1 MTEYLDNRKRNN
13 SGGGSPQRGGLAE
26 PIAST
31 GPTWLSST
39 VIQPRIGLSIQR
51 QAEDNG
57 TAPPV
62 PEEAVAPSDAGKVEP
77 SPEKETTAQHLI
89 VEDGEDPG
97 PGQMTKSDFLARL
110 REAVC
115 HTAEE
120 ALAGTMWS
128 TAGCPWIEHWFDYYG
143 DRDSGQ
149 VERAIRRYVPESA
162 AVASADDYI
171 PLIAARVRR
180 GIETWSS
187 TGEVPDV
194 PQEFTA
200 PVEAAVPAPPAVNL
214 KAQASGEPVPGASPS
229 AVRSEL
235 GPGVPL
241 DSVVRTRVG
250 AAVSQDLSRV
260 RVHADFTGS
269 SVSQRL
275 NARAFAVGE
284 HIAFAAGEYRPG
296 TMAGDAL
303 IAHELAHVAQ
313 QKDSPA
319 TASQRASTPELE
331 GEADSAAAATVA
343 GMWGLRNVARN
354 AGPRLRSGLQL
365 HRCNHCP
372 GTKTSATTT
381 AVPARYDWK
390 DKALQSKVDDAKETA
405 ATVRTYFDGLAQP
418 DKDIAKT
425 DLERGRVDYVTF
437 RKTLDPADAGVAGLS
452 DSIDKMDVVL
462 AGLYRAAIMSVA
474 PGTPAPL
481 TEYAPGTAPAALT
494 AGTHSVTAAD
504 RTAID
509 KALTPTGAV
518 NPLTGAPP
526 VFTDL
531 VGGKTYSSRIEQR
544 LRDGIDE
551 QFNKLAAGKA
561 ALHAVPSNLHGW
573 AHLEAIAK
581 ESKQETDKVFGSYA
595 QRTAFKSGTN
605 LFDRWEQQETEIAA
619 ASPTQKLDIANWRV
633 LKIFKDDK
641 KIEKINQEHG
651 FVSDRM
657 PEQGKAEKVINDL
670 ANDPALQPKL
680 LEIHKGWPGATD
692 PIAHQVFIQRFKDP
706 SDAKNRKF
714 AWDTF
719 ETLIHEYIHT
729 LNHSAYTTYADLQ
742 PTGKGHVLREGM
754 TDAFTK
760 IVWAGI
766 TFDATLRANV
776 EGPYHDPA
784 VTFPI
789 PAMAKLPVYPVARN
803 AEEVISIVGLP
814 NAAAAYFLGDVTLIG
829 KV

>member
-1 MTEYLDNRKRNN
+1 MVEHFTRRTRSPRRGAAAGADTSVERV
-13 SGGGSPQRGGLAE
+13 SGAAP
-26 PIAST
+26 P
-31 GPTWLSST
+31 WLSDT
-39 VIQPRIGLSIQR
+39 GIQSGIGLSIQR
-51 QAEDNG
+51 QMEDNG
-57 TAPPV
+57 TPPPV
-62 PEEAVAPSDAGKVEP
+62 PEEAAPAAAAETEET
-77 SPEKETTAQHLI
+77 PEKVTAGQSMI
-89 VEDGEDPG
+89 VDDDQEPG

-110 REAVC
+110 RAAVC
-115 HTAEE
+115 HTAEQ

-143 DRDSGQ
+143 DRDSSQ

-250 AAVSQDLSRV
+250 AAASQDLSRV

-319 TASQRASTPELE
+319 TASQRAATPELE

-343 GMWGLRNVARN
+343 GMWGLRNLARN

-365 HRCNHCP
+365 HRCSNC

-381 AVPARYDWK
+381 AVPTRYDWK
-390 DKALQSKVDDAKETA
+390 DKALKSKVDDAKETA
-405 ATVRTYFDGLAQP
+405 ATVRTYVDGLAPP

-425 DLERGRVDYVTF
+425 DLVRGRVDYVTF
-437 RKTLDPADAGVAGLS
+437 KKTLGPADAGVAGLS

-474 PGTPAPL
+474 PAPPAPL

-509 KALTPTGAV
+509 KALTPAGAV
-518 NPLTGAPP
+518 NPATGAPP

-531 VGGKTYSSRIEQR
+531 VAGKTYSSRIEQG
-544 LRDGIDE
+544 LRDDIADLFS
-551 QFNKLAAGKA
+551 QFAAGKA
-561 ALHAVPSNLHGW
+561 ALHAVPSNLYGW
-573 AHLEAIAK
+573 PYLEGIAK
-581 ESKQETDKVFGSYA
+581 ESKQETDKVFGSFA
-595 QRTAFKSGTN
+595 RRPEFKAGTN
-605 LFDRWEQQETEIAA
+605 LLDQWEEKETNIAA
-619 ASPTQKLDIANWRV
+619 ASPAQKLDIAEDLVGYRFQN
-633 LKIFKDDK
+633 DSE
-641 KIEKINQEHG
+641 IEKINHEHG
-651 FVSDRM
+651 FVPGRK
-657 PEQGKAEKVINDL
+657 PEQDKADKVIDHL
-670 ANDPALQPKL
+670 AKDPAIQPQL
-680 LEIHKGWPGATD
+680 LEIEKGWPGEQD
-692 PIAHQVFIQRFKDP
+692 PDTHRVFIQRFKE
-706 SDAKNRKF
+706 SDDDKNRAF

-719 ETLIHEYIHT
+719 EVLIHEYIHALT
-729 LNHSAYTTYADLQ
+729 HSNYMTYANSLPAD
-742 PTGKGHVLREGM
+742 KGNVLREGM
-754 TDAFTK
+754 TDAFTRM
-760 IVWAGI
+760 VWAGI
-766 TFDATLRANV
+766 TFDETLRASV
-776 EGPYHDPA
+776 EGAYHVKGAPSPVPA
-784 VTFPI
+784 LSEI
-789 PAMAKLPVYPVARN
+789 RMYPVTRN

-814 NAAAAYFLGDVTLIG
+814 NAAAAFFLGDVKLIG
-829 KV
+829 KI